1 MENLIIK
8 MNVIL
13 EEHIKEVEEEGYGF
27 DQDEILDV
35 TSAVTDCEG
44 CNPNSAW
51 GFIRGYEQAIR
62 DIEHITKQEKGE

>member
-8 MNVIL
+8 LEVIL
-13 EEHIKEVEEEGYGF
+13 DEHIKDVEAEGYDF
-27 DQDEILDV
+27 DQDDILDITSGV
-35 TSAVTDCEG
+35 TNCEG

-62 DIEHITKQEKGE
+62 DVRQELGERK

>member
-1 MENLIIK
+1 